1 MTLKVRCVI
10 IIEKITS
17 SLFLTNTN
25 KEIYSM
31 IQKVKMARVPYV
43 MEDDK
48 AYDPFS
54 RMLKDRIIFVSGE
67 FNSDMADSIVAQLL
81 FLETEDSETDINM
94 YINSPGGDMTAMYG
108 IFDTMNYIKP
118 DVVTIGY
125 GMCASAG
132 SFILAAGTK
141 GKRFALPNTEI
152 MIHELSTGMRG
163 KANDILQEAKHI
175 ERVYER
181 MAQYYVE
188 FTGQKLMH
196 RDFFMT
202 SEEAQKY
209 GLIDK
214 VEYKRA

>member
-1 MTLKVRCVI
+1 
-10 IIEKITS
+10 
-17 SLFLTNTN
+17 
-25 KEIYSM
+25 M

-188 FTGQKLMH
+188 FTGQKLDKVKKDMH